1 VSTMKAGLATV
12 DEHLA
17 ALAQIAADAGLSG
30 A

>member
-1 VSTMKAGLATV
+1 MKAGLATV